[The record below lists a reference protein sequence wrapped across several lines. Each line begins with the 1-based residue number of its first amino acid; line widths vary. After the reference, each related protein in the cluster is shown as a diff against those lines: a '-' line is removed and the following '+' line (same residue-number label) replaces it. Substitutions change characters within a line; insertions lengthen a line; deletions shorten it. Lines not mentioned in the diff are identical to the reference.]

1 MGKWRTKTTGGTGTG
16 TTGTGA
22 TAPSLA
28 TVTGSAYGLSKEF
41 AADNPVRMPSPSDNA
56 LLVAARMR
64 REIQVRSGRESTNLV
79 GTQVYGNSYLGSY
92 G

>member
-1 MGKWRTKTTGGTGTG
+1 MGKWGKKTTGGTTGGTGTG
-16 TTGTGA
+16 G
-22 TAPSLA
+22 TAPDLS

-64 REIQVRSGRESTNLV
+64 REIQARSGRESTNLV